1 MKAIYRAVAVGL
13 GVSGF
18 GVGCLSTMALPH
30 IITGFP
36 HWPFVTMIVVGF
48 ASIPLAISVWIS
60 ADEV

>member
-1 MKAIYRAVAVGL
+1 
-13 GVSGF
+13 
-18 GVGCLSTMALPH
+18 MALPH